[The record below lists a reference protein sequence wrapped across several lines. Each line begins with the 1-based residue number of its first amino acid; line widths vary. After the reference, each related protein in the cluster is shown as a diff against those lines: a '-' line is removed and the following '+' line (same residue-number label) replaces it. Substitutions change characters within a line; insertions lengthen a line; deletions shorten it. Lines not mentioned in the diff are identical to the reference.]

1 MSCVYCLF
9 VLELFS
15 LYVDFNEK
23 DHVALD
29 LLPVVIV
36 LGHSNSA
43 VNPLLYW
50 LMTRRLHRARSTIRR
65 RLPGVL
71 AKPTPV
77 TGAADC
83 VTLQLLGDVTAG
95 HDSHQRVIDVESL
108 DATDGNLVRTD
119 GVADVRHELPG

>member
-1 MSCVYCLF
+1 LF

-65 RLPGVL
+65 RLPSVL

-95 HDSHQRVIDVESL
+95 HQRVIDVESL

-119 GVADVRHELPG
+119 GVADVSHELPG